1 VSPYLNNSLRNIF
14 SPFCFCSL
22 WYTFKWSLCVVSSV
36 MKIIVKQT
44 KLKMENG
51 HMRRLG
57 MFYIRAELR
66 VYLSIIMLAVYELIF
81 QLNVIVIDWDKTH
94 SQTTWWFD
102 KTHFTTQGMCRLRT
116 KRSSKLFHAKEIQK
130 ESGITIHSSRANKRV
145 KLHPRPGAPAV
156 IHRLLH
162 LLKAHRTFFRTYVIQ
177 KNPTHFWM

>member
-1 VSPYLNNSLRNIF
+1 
-14 SPFCFCSL
+14 
-22 WYTFKWSLCVVSSV
+22 

-94 SQTTWWFD
+94 SQTT
-102 KTHFTTQGMCRLRT
+102 
-116 KRSSKLFHAKEIQK
+116 
-130 ESGITIHSSRANKRV
+130 
-145 KLHPRPGAPAV
+145 
-156 IHRLLH
+156 
-162 LLKAHRTFFRTYVIQ
+162 
-177 KNPTHFWM
+177 